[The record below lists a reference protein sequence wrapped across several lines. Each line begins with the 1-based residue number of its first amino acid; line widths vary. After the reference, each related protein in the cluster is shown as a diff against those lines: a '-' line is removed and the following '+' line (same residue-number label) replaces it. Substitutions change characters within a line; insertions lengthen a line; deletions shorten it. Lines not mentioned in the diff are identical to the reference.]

1 MAVAIG
7 LGAVLDAI
15 MGDPA
20 RYHPVAGFGRFAA
33 MLERGMWRPQRRHGV
48 VYVGLLVGT
57 TAALGRL
64 AERNAVLRLLS
75 VWTVLGG
82 RSLGREALHLAN
94 TLERGDLEDAQRRA
108 PVLVGR
114 DPSVLD
120 SDQLVRAVAQLAERG
135 IAVRSASSF
144 PGLGPGHLRVAV
156 RADRDN
162 ARLVAALAEIDA

>member
-48 VYVGLLVGT
+48 VYVG
-57 TAALGRL
+57 
-64 AERNAVLRLLS
+64 
-75 VWTVLGG
+75 
-82 RSLGREALHLAN
+82 
-94 TLERGDLEDAQRRA
+94 RRA

-135 IAVRSASSF
+135 IAVRPASSF

>member
-15 MGDPA
+15 VGDPA

-64 AERNAVLRLLS
+64 AERNAVLRVLS

-94 TLERGDLEDAQRRA
+94 M
-108 PVLVGR
+108 LVGR

-120 SDQLVRAVAQLAERG
+120 SDQLVRAVAHLAERG
-135 IAVRSASSF
+135 IAVRPASSF